1 MKMVEIKDGC
11 RTIYKHVPDDWK
23 PEDNHKELTGD
34 LTTGTAHLVGYS
46 DIKQSDWDRIFGKKD
61 KKNRLKY

>member
-23 PEDNHKELTGD
+23 PESEKYKDITGD
-34 LTTGTAHLVGYS
+34 LTTSGRKCIGFI
-46 DIKQSDWDRIFGKKD
+46 DIPDSKWDRIFKRDEK
-61 KKNRLKY
+61 